1 MTDSTGLKGLRIMI
15 AEDEALVAMDL
26 VDLVE
31 HSGGEVYG
39 PCSSVTA
46 CLASLENSTPD
57 AAILDVRLGSEEVF
71 EVAILL
77 AERDVP
83 IVFHSGHARPSSTAD
98 RFPNSAWLEK
108 PSDQAELSA
117 VLQRALK

>member
-1 MTDSTGLKGLRIMI
+1 MI
-15 AEDEALVAMDL
+15 AEDEFFIALELRDQVESEGGVVPYDTVRSCEEAL
-26 VDLVE
+26 ELFATAEVDI
-31 HSGGEVYG
+31 
-39 PCSSVTA
+39 
-46 CLASLENSTPD
+46 
-57 AAILDVRLGSEEVF
+57 AILDVMLDDGEVF
-71 EVAILL
+71 DVADNLQRRGI
-77 AERDVP
+77 P